1 MTDESKSVRFLGR
14 SPSLLT
20 HQVCFAV
27 VCETKNPEVMTG
39 KLLAPEASSAPA
51 TWYPPGGL
59 CPDIWVRELAVLC
72 EDSLQ
77 IQFAPASLRVYFQ
90 GLPF

>member
-1 MTDESKSVRFLGR
+1 M
-14 SPSLLT
+14 

-27 VCETKNPEVMTG
+27 VCETKNPKVMTE

-51 TWYPPGGL
+51 TWYSPGL
-59 CPDIWVRELAVLC
+59 CPDICVGESAVLC

-77 IQFAPASLRVYFQ
+77 IQFAPASLRVYF
-90 GLPF
+90 

>member
-1 MTDESKSVRFLGR
+1 MTDVSKSVRFLGR

-27 VCETKNPEVMTG
+27 ACETKNPEVMTG

-51 TWYPPGGL
+51 TWYPPGL
-59 CPDIWVRELAVLC
+59 CPDTCVPELAVLC

-77 IQFAPASLRVYFQ
+77 IQFAAALLRVYCQ